1 MRREMD
7 MGDAAFKEVTKEEFK
22 EIYFRLGG
30 GRNLGWTSEYWE
42 EFFENKV
49 NPGWRFMVQEPASP
63 EHDCMWIGTDNGTK
77 EYRLFFLTEE
87 STESF
92 FDYPGKE

>member
-1 MRREMD
+1 MEKQV
-7 MGDAAFKEVTKEEFK
+7 GETAFTEVTKEEFK

-30 GRNLGWTSEYWE
+30 GPDSGWTAEYWQE
-42 EFFENKV
+42 SFEDNVKL
-49 NPGWRFMVQEPASP
+49 GWRFMVQEPRSP
-63 EHDCMWIGTDNGTK
+63 EHDCMWIVTDTGAR
-77 EYRLFFLTEE
+77 EYRLFFMTDE